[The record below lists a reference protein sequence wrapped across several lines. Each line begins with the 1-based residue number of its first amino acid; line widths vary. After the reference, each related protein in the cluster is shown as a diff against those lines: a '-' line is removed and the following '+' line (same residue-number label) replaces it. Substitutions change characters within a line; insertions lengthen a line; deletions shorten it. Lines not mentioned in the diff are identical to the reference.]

1 MPGDSEWNVVSK
13 IHFQVAIL
21 ASAGLSQGAPQSDP
35 SLARILQE
43 QRYQDDDD
51 NDDLSSDKMMIDSTP
66 ERASSGPPSPR
77 RTVLSTGRRASATT
91 RGWGSTATSGT
102 MARPTLSST
111 APGSTAS
118 GQC

>member
-51 NDDLSSDKMMIDSTP
+51 K
-66 ERASSGPPSPR
+66 
-77 RTVLSTGRRASATT
+77 
-91 RGWGSTATSGT
+91 TSGMILMINT
-102 MARPTLSST
+102 NFCTVVKWRRSKIGKS
-111 APGSTAS
+111 GSRNVL
-118 GQC
+118 G